1 MLNLQIFTNFNF
13 KLFIFNF
20 KQMEYY
26 MSEYETA
33 KEYFT
38 LYPSVLLDIGKN
50 YFNIVQILK

>member
-33 KEYFT
+33 EKYFT
-38 LYPSVLLDIGKN
+38 LYYSVLLDIGKN